1 MNDKEQLERVVR
13 FYEGLELSTVC
24 EVRTVYTPDAYFKD
38 PFNEVGGH
46 DAIIRIFEHMFTQV
60 DQPRFVVHTSMAQ
73 EGQGFLVW
81 ELRYRMKRLAKGPQI
96 IRGASHLVFDGD
108 GRVCMHR
115 DYWDA
120 AEELYEK
127 IPLLGGWMRL
137 LKRRANS

>member
-13 FYEGLELSTVC
+13 FYERLELSTVRD
-24 EVRTVYTPDAYFKD
+24 VRAVYTPDAYFKD

-60 DQPRFVVHTSMAQ
+60 DQPSFVVHTSMAQ
-73 EGQGFLVW
+73 GGQGFLVW
-81 ELRYRMKRLAKGPQI
+81 EFRYHMKRLAKGPQI
-96 IRGASHLVFDGD
+96 IRGSSHLVFDGE

-127 IPLLGGWMRL
+127 IPLLGGFMRL